1 MATHS
6 QTPYHKEIVFAHFQ
20 AYAAELSEGNRL
32 QCANSSKPLLTAVD
46 SLVTYANSPEF
57 ARVPAK
63 ISAEVSSPF
72 SIYIRVSDLNL
83 PLFCLAGREC
93 IYCLRLSM
101 LAYIYFRFQCL

>member
-1 MATHS
+1 MMLTVLYRYQLLFIPPCHGHS
-6 QTPYHKEIVFAHFQ
+6 FPNPSSQRNYFAHLQ
-20 AYAAELSEGNRL
+20 AYAAELSEGNHL

-72 SIYIRVSDLNL
+72 SIYIRVSVW
-83 PLFCLAGREC
+83 PEESVS
-93 IYCLRLSM
+93 IV
-101 LAYIYFRFQCL
+101 